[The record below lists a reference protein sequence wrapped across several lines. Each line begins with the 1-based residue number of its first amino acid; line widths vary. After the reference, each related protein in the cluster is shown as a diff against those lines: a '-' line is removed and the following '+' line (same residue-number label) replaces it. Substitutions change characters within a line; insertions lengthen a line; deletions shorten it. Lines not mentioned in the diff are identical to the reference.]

1 MTATGGFVA
10 TGLTARPKLA
20 VTVAAELTV
29 QVLVPVQE
37 PLQPLKRLRTPLLVA
52 VSTTELPT
60 TKLALHVAPDAQL
73 IPAGALVTP
82 PEPLTV
88 TVTLKLVMG
97 VAVSTGELRRGAVW
111 PPIADPSRK
120 PSAASATS
128 GTNTSTRRSTLTFRI
143 PLPPR

>member
-1 MTATGGFVA
+1 M
-10 TGLTARPKLA
+10 ARPKLA

-29 QVLVPVQE
+29 QVLVPLHE
-37 PLQPLKRLRTPLLVA
+37 PLQPLKRVRTPLLVA
-52 VSTTELPT
+52 VSTTEVPT
-60 TKLALHVAPDAQL
+60 RKLALHVAPDAQL
-73 IPAGALVTP
+73 IPAGVLVTL

-88 TVTLKLVMG
+88 TVTLKVVTN
-97 VAVSTGELRRGAVW
+97 VAERTGELRRGAVW

-128 GTNTSTRRSTLTFRI
+128 GTNSSTRLSILMFRI

>member
-1 MTATGGFVA
+1 VTIVLSPD
-10 TGLTARPKLA
+10 LTPKLA
-20 VTVAAELTV
+20 VTVAVELTV
-29 QVLVPVQE
+29 QVLVPLHE
-37 PLQPLKRLRTPLLVA
+37 PLQPLKTLMTPLLVA
-52 VSTTELPT
+52 VSATDVPV

-73 IPAGALVTP
+73 MPAGVLVTL

-88 TVTLKLVMG
+88 TVTLK
-97 VAVSTGELRRGAVW
+97 VARSVAERTGELRRGAVW

-128 GTNTSTRRSTLTFRI
+128 GTNSSTRRSILTFRI